1 MGKLTITGKSKREV
15 AYDTAILSVRF
26 NTHSNTSAEALK
38 TITKQSEEFL
48 NILNDFGISAES
60 IQLGDSHV
68 DQDYD
73 DGKLDAY
80 ASKEFKINMLI
91 DMPFINSILELISDK
106 GYAVDVDFEYHVTNE
121 AAIHEELL
129 QEALAKSK
137 KMPRQLR
144 LQWAKRLLASIP
156 LNMVAMAGMFI
167 ICVVSKNEDVLLVKV
182 ILRSQTELNLRQLH
196 YQKA

>member
-1 MGKLTITGKSKREV
+1 MKDTERRAAAKVFAECSNCAKRLSLSTNTMPTNMRIPDTLLPLQKRHCFRLLSMAKKQAELHYKRRRTMGKLTITGKAKREV

-26 NTHSNTSAEALK
+26 NTHSDTSAEALK

-48 NILNDFGISAES
+48 NILNDSGISAES

-91 DMPFINSILELISDK
+91 DMPFMNSILELISDK
-106 GYAVDVDFEYHVTNE
+106 GYAVDVDFEYHVTND
-121 AAIHEELL
+121 
-129 QEALAKSK
+129 
-137 KMPRQLR
+137 
-144 LQWAKRLLASIP
+144 
-156 LNMVAMAGMFI
+156 
-167 ICVVSKNEDVLLVKV
+167 NE
-182 ILRSQTELNLRQLH
+182 
-196 YQKA
+196 